1 MFGVDLYGRVRLAVL
16 GQGLSQREA
25 SRRFGIDRGT
35 VAKMVSHSAPPGYR
49 RSVEP
54 RRPKLDQHSVFIDQ
68 ILSDDLSA
76 PRKQRHTIQRIYD
89 RLRDERGFDGGYTT
103 VRDYVHPRR
112 LRLKEAFVPLAHPA
126 GDAQADFGEAW
137 AVIGGETRKVHF
149 LVVSLP
155 HSDAVFVKAYP
166 AETAEAFCD
175 GHVSAFAFFGG
186 IPVSILYD
194 NTRLA
199 VAKILGDGTRK
210 RSTLFAALQSHYVFE
225 DRYGRPGKG
234 NDKGKVEGMVGYAR
248 RTFMVPFP
256 RARDFAELN
265 AMLEE
270 RCRERQSKILRGNS
284 ASIGE
289 RMAADQA
296 VFEDPP
302 ATPFDACDKRLGR
315 VTSQALVRYKN
326 SDYSVPVAYAHRDVL
341 VKAYVDDVVI
351 TLGAS
356 EIARHRRSYDAGDF
370 VFDPLHYL
378 ALLEQKVGALDQA
391 APLKGWSLP
400 TEFATLRRL
409 LEARLSRKN
418 RCAAGKREYVQVLR
432 LIETF
437 PLAVVHGAVR
447 DALRLGAISYDAVK
461 HLTLCR
467 VENRP
472 ARLDLARYPHLAVT
486 TVTTTSASSYMSLLE
501 PGPAG
506 ETP

>member
-25 SRRFGIDRGT
+25 ARRFGIDRGT
-35 VAKMVSHSAPPGYR
+35 VSKMVSHSAPPGYR
-49 RSVEP
+49 RGVER
-54 RRPKLDQHSVFIDQ
+54 RRPKLDRHIGFIDQ

-76 PRKQRHTIQRIYD
+76 PKKQRHTIQRIYD

-126 GDAQADFGEAW
+126 GHAQADFGEAW
-137 AVIGGETRKVHF
+137 AVIGGVTRKVHF
-149 LVVSLP
+149 LVVALP
-155 HSDAVFVKAYP
+155 HSDAIFVKAYP
-166 AETAEAFCD
+166 AETAEAFCE
-175 GHVSAFAFFGG
+175 GHVAAFAFFGG
-186 IPVSILYD
+186 IPVSVLYD

-199 VAKILGDGTRK
+199 VAKILGDGSRK

-234 NDKGKVEGMVGYAR
+234 NDKGKVEGMVGFAR

-256 RARDFAELN
+256 RARDFADLN

-270 RCRERQSKILRGNS
+270 RCRERQSKTLRGS
-284 ASIGE
+284 DAPIGE
-289 RMAADQA
+289 RLKVDQV
-296 VFEDPP
+296 VFQDLP
-302 ATPFDACDKRLGR
+302 ATPFDACDKRPGR

-326 SDYSVPVAYAHRDVL
+326 TDYSVPVAYAHRDVM
-341 VKAYVDDVVI
+341 VKGYVDDVVI
-351 TLGAS
+351 TSGAE

-370 VFDPLHYL
+370 IFDPLHYL

-391 APLKGWSLP
+391 APLQGWSLP

-409 LEARLSRKN
+409 LEARLSQKN

-432 LIETF
+432 LIEAF
-437 PLAVVHGAVR
+437 PLAIVHGAVR

-461 HLTLCR
+461 HLALCR
-467 VENRP
+467 VESRP
-472 ARLDLARYPHLAVT
+472 ARLDLACYPHLALTAVA
-486 TVTTTSASSYMSLLE
+486 TTSASSYMSLLS
-501 PGPAG
+501 GAPA
-506 ETP
+506 

>member
-1 MFGVDLYGRVRLAVL
+1 MH
-16 GQGLSQREA
+16 E
-25 SRRFGIDRGT
+25 
-35 VAKMVSHSAPPGYR
+35 
-49 RSVEP
+49 
-54 RRPKLDQHSVFIDQ
+54 
-68 ILSDDLSA
+68 
-76 PRKQRHTIQRIYD
+76 
-89 RLRDERGFDGGYTT
+89 ERGFDGGYTT

-112 LRLKEAFVPLAHPA
+112 LSLKEAFVPLSHPA
-126 GDAQADFGEAW
+126 GHAQADFGEAW
-137 AVIGGETRKVHF
+137 AVIGGVTRKVHF

-155 HSDAVFVKAYP
+155 HSDA
-166 AETAEAFCD
+166 
-175 GHVSAFAFFGG
+175 
-186 IPVSILYD
+186 ILYD

-265 AMLEE
+265 AMLGD
-270 RCRERQSKILRGNS
+270 RCRERQSKTLRGND

-289 RMAADQA
+289 RMVADQA
-296 VFEDPP
+296 IFEDLP
-302 ATPFDACDKRLGR
+302 AAPFDACDKRPGR
-315 VTSQALVRYKN
+315 VTSRALVRYKN
-326 SDYSVPVAYAHRDVL
+326 TDYSVPVAYAHRDVM
-341 VKAYVDDVVI
+341 VRAYVDDVVI
-351 TLGAS
+351 TSGGD
-356 EIARHRRSYDAGDF
+356 EITRHRRSYEAADF

-391 APLKGWSLP
+391 APLQGWSLP

-409 LEARLSRKN
+409 LEARLSQKN

-437 PLAVVHGAVR
+437 PLALVHGAVR

-461 HLTLCR
+461 HLALCR
-467 VENRP
+467 IEKRP
-472 ARLDLARYPHLAVT
+472 AKIDLACYPHLAST
-486 TVTTTSASSYMSLLE
+486 TVATTSASSYMSLLV
-501 PGPAG
+501 GDPA
-506 ETP
+506 